1 MGFKKK
7 ILFRFLKHGVKEVM
21 ANRSI
26 KKTLIIAAT
35 IVFLFFMGS
44 VALLGYGIHVI
55 SKMI

>member
-7 ILFRFLKHGVKEVM
+7 ILLGMLKQGFKEVL
-21 ANRSI
+21 AKRSI
-26 KKTLIIAAT
+26 KKTLIIVGT